1 MVDGLRPIAADSGTA
16 VPADEWDQGDETPRP
31 AQGLLGAMGSGGGM
45 VRSRGT
51 MPIQMAFET
60 PSSQQLES
68 TNSKTTGHPGVQDE

>member
-45 VRSRGT
+45 VRSQGA
-51 MPIQMAFET
+51 MPTQIAFAEIHK
-60 PSSQQLES
+60 L
-68 TNSKTTGHPGVQDE
+68 QDHNAPRCSG